1 MILYIPLT
9 VCHNRVTVERNRAKV
24 DKMNNQ
30 NLYHGRHNRTQ
41 NCRLLTVENLKS
53 NKNC

>member
-30 NLYHGRHNRTQ
+30 NLIPRKTQ
-41 NCRLLTVENLKS
+41 PNTKL
-53 NKNC
+53 